1 VRLPEAEGDP
11 FDPGQEGVR
20 EERQIATRGKDI
32 RLGLR
37 ENLGQF
43 SLLVLINAFVGAMV
57 GLERTVVPLI
67 GEREFGLTSKTAIV
81 SFIVSFGVV
90 KALCNLFAARISETW
105 GRRRVLVLGW
115 LVSLPVPFIIIWADR
130 WIWFDVA
137 NVLLGINQALAWSM
151 TVIMKV
157 DLVGP
162 ARRGLALGLNE
173 FAGYLSV
180 GVMAW
185 LTGYIGATYALRP
198 QPFYLGI
205 GIAVAGL
212 AFSILFVRDTLGHAH
227 HEARQYAAQATA
239 RLSIGAEPR
248 MGAHAGV
255 PTRPGD
261 PPDPSPSLKEIF
273 RLTTWKERA
282 LSACSQAGLVNNLN
296 DGMSWGIYPL
306 FFASYG
312 LGVAPIGMIKAVYPA
327 TWGILQLVTGPLSDR
342 WGRKWLIAGGMA
354 VQAMGIWLTVLVPDF
369 GWWIVGAAL
378 QGLGTAMVYPVL
390 LAAIGDVAHPKW
402 RATSMGVYRL
412 WRDLGYAIGAL
423 LAGIIADLLGMA
435 IAIHVIAAL
444 TLLSGLVVAVRMY
457 ETLPA
462 KR

>member
-1 VRLPEAEGDP
+1 MPSAG
-11 FDPGQEGVR
+11 R
-20 EERQIATRGKDI
+20 EI

-43 SLLVLINAFVGAMV
+43 SLLVLVNAFVGAMV

-67 GEREFGLTSKTAIV
+67 GEREFGLASKTAII
-81 SFIVSFGVV
+81 SFIVSFGVT
-90 KALCNLFAARISETW
+90 KALCNLFAARISERW
-105 GRRRVLVLGW
+105 GRKRVLVLGW
-115 LVSLPVPFIIIWADR
+115 LIGLPVPFILIGADR
-130 WIWFDVA
+130 WIWFDLA
-137 NVLLGINQALAWSM
+137 NVLLGVNQALAWSM

-180 GVMAW
+180 GVIAW
-185 LTGYIGATYALRP
+185 LTGYLAATHGLRP
-198 QPFYLGI
+198 TPFYLGI
-205 GIAVAGL
+205 GVAVAGL
-212 AFSILFVRDTLGHAH
+212 ACSVLFVRDTLAHATY
-227 HEARQYAAQATA
+227 EARHFAPAAQPAAAAGRPAA
-239 RLSIGAEPR
+239 R
-248 MGAHAGV
+248 
-255 PTRPGD
+255 PT
-261 PPDPSPSLKEIF
+261 PSLAEIF

-282 LSACSQAGLVNNLN
+282 LAACSQAGLVNNLN

-312 LGVAPIGMIKAVYPA
+312 LGVAPIGVVKAIYPA
-327 TWGILQLVTGPLSDR
+327 TWGMLQLVTGPLSDR

-354 VQAMGIWLTVLVPDF
+354 VQAVGIWLTVLLPRY
-369 GWWIVGAAL
+369 GWWIAGAAL

-390 LAAIGDVAHPKW
+390 LATIGDVAHPKW

-423 LAGIIADLLGMA
+423 LAGLIADLLGMA
-435 IAIHVIAAL
+435 AAIHVIAAL
-444 TLLSGLVVAVRMY
+444 TLLSGLLVALRMY

-462 KR
+462 RGRVPVSEPAASRSLP